1 LRASNVGSPVTL
13 NNAAS
18 APARAYTDAARR
30 LMGETVTMLVP
41 AERKGLMNR
50 LLGRRAA

>member
-1 LRASNVGSPVTL
+1 VTL
-13 NNAAS
+13 NNAS
-18 APARAYTDAARR
+18 CAPARAYMDAARR
-30 LMGETVTMLVP
+30 LMGQEIAMVVP